1 MDILFVVKSSLAA
14 LGRLLSEGRR
24 SDQRGRL
31 VKASSTTLTIKAAAA
46 ALSFAVGLV
55 LARSLGAGGYGAYSF
70 AMSWV
75 VLLRVPALFGL
86 DKLLVRN
93 VAAYCARG
101 QWGLLRGLLR
111 WADSVA
117 LASSIILGFLVIT
130 VMSMV
135 TEGAP
140 GEMVSALHLSLL
152 LIPLTVLVTV
162 RGAVLRGFNRV
173 VLGQLP
179 EELVKPCAFL
189 VLVSIGSVVAAEE
202 ITVTVT
208 LWFQIVANGAALLV
222 AASFLRREIPAG
234 VTEATRM
241 FDLRSWLR
249 AGGPLMLVGALQVA
263 SVQVPVILLGAL
275 ADAEAVGLYAVAQ
288 RGAALINFILV
299 AVSVPLAPMLASLHA
314 TGEVVKLQRVITAST
329 RVAVLAALPF
339 AIFLL
344 LYGRWFLAL
353 FGPDFAGGA
362 AMALTVLS
370 VAELANVTMGS
381 AGLVL
386 MMIGHERDAAVGY
399 AYGVGLNSVLG
410 ILLIPQAG
418 VDGAA
423 VAYAISLVV
432 CKLSMVLRARQRL
445 GLNATAFGSW
455 AG

>member
-1 MDILFVVKSSLAA
+1 MDFLFIVKNRVAT
-14 LGRLLSEGRR
+14 LGRLLAEGRR
-24 SDQRGRL
+24 SDKRARL
-31 VKASSTTLTIKAAAA
+31 VKESSATLAIKAAAA

-55 LARSLGAGGYGAYSF
+55 VARSLGAGGYGAYSF

-93 VAAYCARG
+93 VAAYCARE

-111 WADSVA
+111 WADSIA

-130 VMSMV
+130 VTSMV
-135 TEGAP
+135 TEGAS
-140 GEMVSALHLSLL
+140 GEMVSALRLSLL
-152 LIPLTVLVTV
+152 LIPLTVLVSV
-162 RGAVLRGFNRV
+162 RGAVLRGFHRV

-189 VLVSIGSVVAAEE
+189 VLVSIGSLVAADKLTVA
-202 ITVTVT
+202 ITI
-208 LWFQIVANGAALLV
+208 WFQIVANGAALLV
-222 AASFLRREIPAG
+222 AASFLRPEIPPG
-234 VTEATRM
+234 VAESTMM
-241 FDLRSWLR
+241 FEVRSWLS

-288 RGAALINFILV
+288 RGAALINSILV

-314 TGEVVKLQRVITAST
+314 TGEGAKLQRVITVST
-329 RVAVLAALPF
+329 RVVLLAALPF
-339 AIFLL
+339 ALFLL

-353 FGPDFAGGA
+353 FGPEFAGGA

-370 VAELANVTMGS
+370 VAELASVTMGS
-381 AGLVL
+381 AALVL
-386 MMIGHERDAAVGY
+386 MMTGHERDAAVGY
-399 AYGVGLNSVLG
+399 VYSVGLTSMLG
-410 ILLIPQAG
+410 TLLIPQAG
-418 VDGAA
+418 VHGAA

-445 GLNATAFGSW
+445 GLNTTAFGRW